1 MCSSVH
7 SVVVTESTW
16 VPIGTRTH
24 CPTVSLVLCVREPN
38 SDEQADSVR
47 AMMTAVPKASAQRGE
62 RDMVLLELTE
72 AKQ

>member
-1 MCSSVH
+1 
-7 SVVVTESTW
+7 
-16 VPIGTRTH
+16 
-24 CPTVSLVLCVREPN
+24 LVLCVREPN